1 MLYTCYICVYDYVL
15 SNPTLRM
22 TEMKTKTTKP
32 QKSEI
37 TREIQ
42 PRTSQSLLPSSQLVT
57 SFASALLHNS
67 FCFRTWW
74 TNLRSTLVKSLRTL
88 IHTKSAIKPANS
100 ALVQC
105 TSRTRWWFSRYF
117 LTSQCF
123 DWDDGENRSFSH
135 IILNES
141 LERDIQHII
150 TCIIHQINR
159 RNKTHY
165 ILWKRV
171 VKISYKSVKIP
182 SKERIEQLSR
192 RWNSNQSWSWSRLV
206 DDRYHIWPINQLFD
220 QSINQSIN
228 LCLNHSIKLAHDQP
242 ATRSFYNDSTQ
253 S

>member
-1 MLYTCYICVYDYVL
+1 MYYQMQPYEWLKWK
-15 SNPTLRM
+15 RRRR
-22 TEMKTKTTKP
+22 KP

-37 TREIQ
+37 TREIR
-42 PRTSQSLLPSSQLVT
+42 PRTSPSLLPSSQTVT
-57 SFASALLHNS
+57 SLASALLHGLI
-67 FCFRTWW
+67 CFRTWRK
-74 TNLRSTLVKSLRTL
+74 NLESTWLNLLRTL
-88 IHTKSAIKPANS
+88 IHTKSVIKPANS
-100 ALVQC
+100 DLVRC
-105 TSRTRWWFSRYF
+105 ASRTRWWFSRYF

-123 DWDDGENRSFSH
+123 DWDDGENRSFFN

-150 TCIIHQINR
+150 TCIIYQINR

-182 SKERIEQLSR
+182 SKERIEQLSH

-206 DDRYHIWPINQLFD
+206 DDRYHIWSINQLFD